1 VPPTR
6 TSGSLF
12 YQTSWPCEYIAD
24 INAIIEDVD
33 PDPGIAREISVLDTL
48 FEATGSVITSVV
60 GTRTAATM
68 TYYHGNGAHQF
79 VFSGFSPW
87 SYARQ
92 DCMAL
97 VDFVLQDLWGLPR
110 QNIDRGSFTPAIR
123 SGVRPTPNLRVV
135 TPAQRV
141 VNARVPSGTH

>member
-1 VPPTR
+1 
-6 TSGSLF
+6 
-12 YQTSWPCEYIAD
+12 
-24 INAIIEDVD
+24 
-33 PDPGIAREISVLDTL
+33 
-48 FEATGSVITSVV
+48 
-60 GTRTAATM
+60 
-68 TYYHGNGAHQF
+68 
-79 VFSGFSPW
+79 
-87 SYARQ
+87 
-92 DCMAL
+92 L